1 VLLSLFAGGPEAA
14 RAYAGGAPIQTDD
27 RLGLEFSG
35 PFALYGP
42 GGRADLRRLRAL
54 AAAPPPAVAVALAR
68 ATASDWRDRGLALL
82 EADAFDPAFDDLA
95 RAARMNP
102 RDRRTLDA
110 CLRAAASAGRLQ
122 EAEALLAELAV
133 DASNVPARLAWAGL
147 EAGRGRF
154 DTARRLALEALQ
166 AGGEQPAIL
175 EQLAS
180 IEADAGDAGRLE
192 QVVRRLEVMAPRS
205 ARTPYYAAV
214 VRYLR
219 GDMGAALATAE
230 QAVALAPADA
240 RAQNLLGAAAA
251 ALGHRDR
258 ARRAFEAAIAA
269 APEDATAYVNLGML
283 ELEENRPEAAAR
295 LFREALVLDP
305 GSTTARDGLAT
316 AISLLGAERRRLRIA
331 GIQLFGRRRGTPAPL
346 LPIVSSDFPQLRRS
360 PPDGDPIEIAVPG
373 TGVVPGH
380 TR

>member
-1 VLLSLFAGGPEAA
+1 MDPVTRLVHAGQEID
-14 RAYAGGAPIQTDD
+14 RAYRSITTPIYQTSTFRFEDVGATSGYEYT
-27 RLGLEFSG
+27 RLGN
-35 PFALYGP
+35 PTRHAL
-42 GGRADLRRLRAL
+42 
-54 AAAPPPAVAVALAR
+54 
-68 ATASDWRDRGLALL
+68 
-82 EADAFDPAFDDLA
+82 
-95 RAARMNP
+95 
-102 RDRRTLDA
+102 
-110 CLRAAASAGRLQ
+110 
-122 EAEALLAELAV
+122 EALLAELAV

-192 QVVRRLEVMAPRS
+192 QVVRRLEVVAPRS
-205 ARTPYYAAV
+205 ARTAYYAAV
-214 VRYLR
+214 ARYLR

-230 QAVALAPADA
+230 QAVTLAPADA

-258 ARRAFEAAIAA
+258 ARRAFEAAITA

-305 GSTTARDGLAT
+305 ESTTARRGLAT
-316 AISLLGAERRRLRIA
+316 AISLLGAERRRLRIT
-331 GIQLFGRRRGTPAPL
+331 GIQLFGRRRGTPASL
-346 LPIVSSDFPQLRRS
+346 MPIVSSDLPQLRRS
-360 PPDGDPIEIAVPG
+360 PPDGHPIEIAMPG
-373 TGVVPGH
+373 RTGVVPGH